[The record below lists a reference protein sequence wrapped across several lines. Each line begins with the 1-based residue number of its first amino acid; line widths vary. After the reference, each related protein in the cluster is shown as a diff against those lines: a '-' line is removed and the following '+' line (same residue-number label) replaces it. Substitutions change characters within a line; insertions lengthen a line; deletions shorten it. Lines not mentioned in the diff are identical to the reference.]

1 MKIAILS
8 DIHSNVVALE
18 AVLEDLGQQRKAD
31 HILVTGDMFAFGAAP
46 NEVLALLRQLPRA
59 RFLRGNAE
67 RYLLE
72 GTYPT
77 ARNGYD
83 WRQELLLTFR
93 WTAEQLGPQG
103 LAFLTLLPSS
113 LLIPIHDRLLLAV
126 HGSPRCDE
134 EGLTLQT
141 EASEF
146 EQMKLDPRIAIIV
159 CGHTHIPMDRR
170 VGHLRVVNAGSVG
183 IPFDGDPRASY
194 ALISTEPLE
203 SGGPIQVEIRASR
216 TMWKR
221 QSGTSTPASV
231 PLRTSA
237 LTISGLAVP
246 LGIVSSIPRRCAER
260 ALASTPSRH
269 FFYHIHSSSM
279 SPIRT
284 VSPGRTPASRK
295 ASNTPIASST
305 RCARCTASWYS
316 HIVC

>member
-18 AVLEDLGQQRKAD
+18 AVLEDLGQQGKTD

-203 SGGPIQVEIRASR
+203 SGGPIQVEIRRVTYDVEKAVGR
-216 TMWKR
+216 FYARKC
-221 QSGTSTPASV
+221 PAADISAHN
-231 PLRTSA
+231 LRTGRSIGNR
-237 LTISGLAVP
+237 LIYTSEMRRT
-246 LGIVSSIPRRCAER
+246 SSR
-260 ALASTPSRH
+260 
-269 FFYHIHSSSM
+269 
-279 SPIRT
+279 
-284 VSPGRTPASRK
+284 
-295 ASNTPIASST
+295 
-305 RCARCTASWYS
+305 
-316 HIVC
+316 